1 MRKVIGKPKAV
12 SPDASAGS
20 AILQQWN
27 FKQDCGEGSVRCSQR
42 SIGNPTEAQLLQ
54 ENCAKRDDGSI
65 SALPRIAYDFS
76 RIPVQSKTL
85 QKVEN
90 QQIEKTLMLYADA
103 NDLFYGDLSRH
114 KHTNTESDRSES
126 RHPIKIKKAVDRL
139 NNYFPDGN
147 VLQRW
152 QNMSKGKQL
161 PADKIKDWF
170 NQHESALPAVY
181 VHHDEFADRLVS
193 AQKADAITVGNHI
206 YFGRSPVTPAL
217 MAHEMTHVIQ
227 ANLPGAAVE
236 AGMRE
241 REATN
246 AETLFAQGL
255 PFHVAFPGP
264 VAEPMAHPAV
274 RVLLRAGA
282 WLLRRTTRAISKH
295 IARHGRRIAERAVHS
310 IFRNPR
316 AIRDLVSRT
325 IREGIG
331 LARRATRHGAEEVLE
346 EGGVRVFRQA
356 TRTPGKFRYVVEKD
370 FGREIGTRGERIL
383 RVIIDETGRLVTA
396 FPVDRFMAVGLTVGA
411 VSIFSEHAA
420 GASERIR
427 ERIEAEENRPT
438 DWVGEIL
445 DFLNPLSGG
454 SLNEGEQLLLDI
466 DSIINSTTEQVIREI
481 EETEHVK
488 LTPEQ
493 REAIRD
499 LVQVG
504 VGSPLELE
512 HIEED

>member
-1 MRKVIGKPKAV
+1 MRKVIGKPNSV

-27 FKQDCGEGSVRCSQR
+27 FKQDCREGLVCLSQR
-42 SIGNPTEAQLLQ
+42 SIGNRTDARLLQ
-54 ENCAKRDDGSI
+54 ENCAKRADGSI

-76 RIPVQSKTL
+76 QIPILSETP

-90 QQIEKTLMLYADA
+90 QQIGKKLTLYADA
-103 NDLFYGDLSRH
+103 NDLRYGDISRH
-114 KHTNTESDRSES
+114 EHTNAGFEKSES
-126 RHPIKIKKAVDRL
+126 RRQIKRAVDRL
-139 NNYFPDGN
+139 SNYFPDGN
-147 VLQRW
+147 VLQHW
-152 QNMSKGKQL
+152 QNMSEGKQL
-161 PADKIKDWF
+161 PADKIKEWF
-170 NQHESALPAVY
+170 SQHGSAPPTVY
-181 VHHDEFADRLVS
+181 VHHDEFADRLTT
-193 AQKADAITVGNHI
+193 AQKADGITIGNHI
-206 YFGRSPVTPAL
+206 YFGSSPVTPAL
-217 MAHEMTHVIQ
+217 MAHEMTHVVQ

-236 AGMRE
+236 VGMRE
-241 REATN
+241 REVAN
-246 AETLFAQGL
+246 AETLFTQGL

-274 RVLLRAGA
+274 RVLLRAGS
-282 WLLRRTTRAISKH
+282 WLLRRTTNAISKH
-295 IARHGRRIAERAVHS
+295 IARHGRRIAGRAVHS

-331 LARRATRHGAEEVLE
+331 LARKATRHGAEEVLE

-370 FGREIGTRGERIL
+370 FGRAIGTRGEKIL

-396 FPVDRFMAVGLTVGA
+396 FPVDRFMAVGLTAGA
-411 VSIFSEHAA
+411 VTIFSEHAA

-481 EETEHVK
+481 EETEHVT

-512 HIEED
+512 DIEED